1 MTYLLHFTDEAEAQ
15 SERPDLFITDDMGN
29 LTLDSGKGMV
39 VTAYTKQAV
48 QPDYDAQGEPIE
60 GTGEPAETAP
70 GYWVLLIDAVAAP
83 PITLPAGIVAI
94 SPIYASPMQMPVV
107 AKE

>member
-15 SERPDLFITDDMGN
+15 SERPDLFITDEETT
-29 LTLDSGKGMV
+29 TLDSGKGMV
-39 VTAYTKQAV
+39 VTAYIKQAV
-48 QPDYDAQGEPIE
+48 QPDYDEQGEPIPD
-60 GTGEPAETAP
+60 TGEPAEIAP

-83 PITLPAGIVAI
+83 PITLPAGVVAI

-107 AKE
+107 A

>member
-1 MTYLLHFTDEAEAQ
+1 MTDHLLHFTDEAEAQ
-15 SERPDLFITDDMGN
+15 SERPDLFITDEG
-29 LTLDSGKGMV
+29 LDSGKGMV
-39 VTAYTKQAV
+39 VTAYTKLAV

-60 GTGEPAETAP
+60 GTGEPAEIAP

-83 PITLPAGIVAI
+83 PITLPEGIVAI

-107 AKE
+107 AE